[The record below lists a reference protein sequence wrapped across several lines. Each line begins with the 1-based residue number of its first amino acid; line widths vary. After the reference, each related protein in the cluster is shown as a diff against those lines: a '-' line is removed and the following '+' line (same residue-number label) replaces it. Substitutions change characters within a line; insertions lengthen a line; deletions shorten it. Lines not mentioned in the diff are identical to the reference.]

1 MKNAIVTGASSGIGK
16 ACCIKLLKM
25 QYRVFG
31 LARDFE
37 KCEISHDNFIKIEID
52 LTDTD
57 EIKKLQKTN
66 PYILI
71 NCAGVGYFAPHEEL
85 AYEQIAHMLALNLTA
100 PMLITKH
107 FLRELKQNSGYIFNI
122 NSISG
127 IQPALFGAAY
137 GASKAGLRHFGISL
151 FKEARKSGLKV
162 VNINPDIT
170 KSPFFDE
177 LHFENSQDPLSYI
190 EPNDIAKIVEE
201 IINKR
206 VGTVITDITI
216 EPQIF
221 KLGKK
226 NGKN

>member
-1 MKNAIVTGASSGIGK
+1 M
-16 ACCIKLLKM
+16 
-25 QYRVFG
+25 
-31 LARDFE
+31 
-37 KCEISHDNFIKIEID
+37 
-52 LTDTD
+52 
-57 EIKKLQKTN
+57 
-66 PYILI
+66 
-71 NCAGVGYFAPHEEL
+71 
-85 AYEQIAHMLALNLTA
+85 
-100 PMLITKH
+100 
-107 FLRELKQNSGYIFNI
+107 
-122 NSISG
+122 
-127 IQPALFGAAY
+127 
-137 GASKAGLRHFGISL
+137 
-151 FKEARKSGLKV
+151 

>member
-1 MKNAIVTGASSGIGK
+1 MNCAVVSGASSGIGK
-16 ACCIKLLKM
+16 AISLKLLDLGYEVYAM
-25 QYRVFG
+25 
-31 LARDFE
+31 ARDFS
-37 KCEISHDNFIKIEID
+37 KCEIKHDNFHQIPID
-52 LTDTD
+52 LIICKEYPKID
-57 EIKKLQKTN
+57 KVK
-66 PYILI
+66 ILV
-71 NCAGVGYFAPHEEL
+71 NCAGFGRFAPHEEL
-85 AYEQIAHMLALNLTA
+85 SIRDIEDMVALNLTA
-100 PMLITKH
+100 PLLLSR
-107 FLRELKQNSGYIFNI
+107 FYLRQLKKNRGFIINI

-127 IQPALFGAAY
+127 IQPALFGATY
-137 GASKAGLRHFGISL
+137 GATKAALRHFGNSL